1 MKHRDYLLAAA
12 VLCFTPAFTV
22 YGFGGVFE
30 LLPLV
35 VAIPSWLASGG
46 PAWAS
51 AMLMAH
57 FGPMGVVGIV
67 ALGLA
72 EPRRF
77 LQVGGDGIAPAD
89 FLERPV
95 AHWTRA

>member
-1 MKHRDYLLAAA
+1 
-12 VLCFTPAFTV
+12 
-22 YGFGGVFE
+22 
-30 LLPLV
+30 
-35 VAIPSWLASGG
+35 
-46 PAWAS
+46 
-51 AMLMAH
+51 MLMAH